1 MKTLKELCIPRS
13 SIFDRSRRDT
23 VLNLTD
29 LIEDK
34 INADDFFAENYL
46 TDGMKRLLKDAFRR
60 FDGSSTQGV
69 FVLTQAMGG
78 GKTHNMISLG
88 LLAKNPELRSQVMG
102 NLYESHKLGPV
113 RVVAFTGR
121 ESDTPLGVWGAIA
134 EQLGKKEQFNEYY
147 SPLSAPGQTAWVNLL
162 KGEPL
167 LILLDELPPY
177 LDNAKS
183 KQIGNSDLAQVTSTA
198 LANLLSAVAREDLA
212 NVCVVISDLKATY
225 AGGSE
230 QINRTLE
237 NLKGEVGRAAMT
249 LEPVAL
255 NTDELYHILRKR
267 LFEQLPD
274 ESEILE
280 IARAYAKAVSD
291 AKQMDITNASPDKF
305 ITQLK
310 ESYPFHFAI
319 RDLYA
324 RFRENPGF
332 QQTRGLIRLMRVVVS
347 RLFDAQ
353 QGKADLLYLIHAHD
367 IDLNDPDTLAE
378 VRQINTTLDNAISHD
393 IASEGQAISENM
405 DANLGGS
412 DAQDASKLLLV
423 SSLSSVPNAV
433 LGLSP
438 SEVVSYLCAPG
449 RDVSKIPKDILG
461 VLSTKAWYLHSNT
474 EGKLYFRNLQNL
486 VAKLKSTAEAYNR
499 ESSLKE
505 LRTFLLKVFEP
516 AMKDCYQ
523 EVLALPPIDE
533 IKVKSDKVTL
543 VIYEPYV
550 SGNLNPE
557 LQKLYDDLDY
567 KNRILFLSGLRGT
580 LETLLE
586 TAAELKAIT
595 SILDEMKGQKV
606 PDNDPQR
613 MAAKDMEDNIKLRLL
628 SATREVF
635 TTLYYPTKDSL
646 MSADFQMNFTDNNY
660 NGEIQIRNT
669 LKEKQKFT
677 EDISSD
683 SFRKKCEQRLFTAK
697 SIIWSEVKKRAATNT
712 GWPWHRVDA
721 LDLLKD
727 DLIHKDQWRE
737 DGGYVEKPPFPK
749 PQTDIRI
756 KEKQRNND
764 TGEVTLEL
772 TAVHGDI
779 IHYDIGSPV
788 TTTSQTVSD
797 PKNFCTNEL
806 EINFLCVDSKGEH
819 ETGDSLTWHNRIT
832 IQSRSFQ
839 SGNDKMVELKAAPDA
854 PIRYTTDGSDPKLG
868 GGIYNDP
875 FIVPEGTVCILAV
888 AEKQGISSQNHRL
901 DIQWDKIDDFQV
913 DPAKPAIWQREHHP
927 TTTKDAYELIGRLK
941 KYQVGVSGPRITV
954 TGSHWVEISVDSN
967 LVFDVDKLE
976 SAVNYLR
983 SLLADGEVEI
993 QTQSLSFST
1002 GQQLLDWVAEVK
1014 TQIYPHEVQQQ

>member
-13 SIFDRSRRDT
+13 SIFDRSTRDT
-23 VLNLTD
+23 VSRLMD

-46 TDGMKRLLKDAFRR
+46 TDGMKRLLREAFRR
-60 FDGSSTQGV
+60 FDSSSTQGV

-102 NLYESHKLGPV
+102 NLYEAHKLGPV
-113 RVVAFTGR
+113 RVVAFNGR
-121 ESDTPLGVWGAIA
+121 ESDEPLGIWGAIA
-134 EQLGKKEQFNEYY
+134 QQLGKKEQFHQYY
-147 SPLSAPGQTAWVNLL
+147 SPLAAPGETAWVNLL
-162 KGEPL
+162 KGDPL

-225 AGGSE
+225 EGGSE
-230 QINRTLE
+230 QINKTLE

-267 LFEQLPD
+267 LFEKLPD

-280 IARAYAKAVSD
+280 VARAYAKAVND
-291 AKQMDITNASPDKF
+291 AKQMDITNASPEKF
-305 ITQLK
+305 TTQLK

-332 QQTRGLIRLMRVVVS
+332 QQTRGLIRLMRVV
-347 RLFDAQ
+347 
-353 QGKADLLYLIHAHD
+353 
-367 IDLNDPDTLAE
+367 
-378 VRQINTTLDNAISHD
+378 
-393 IASEGQAISENM
+393 
-405 DANLGGS
+405 
-412 DAQDASKLLLV
+412 
-423 SSLSSVPNAV
+423 
-433 LGLSP
+433 
-438 SEVVSYLCAPG
+438 
-449 RDVSKIPKDILG
+449 
-461 VLSTKAWYLHSNT
+461 
-474 EGKLYFRNLQNL
+474 
-486 VAKLKSTAEAYNR
+486 
-499 ESSLKE
+499 
-505 LRTFLLKVFEP
+505 
-516 AMKDCYQ
+516 
-523 EVLALPPIDE
+523 
-533 IKVKSDKVTL
+533 TL

-550 SGNLNPE
+550 SGSLNPE

-712 GWPWHRVDA
+712 AWPWHRVDA

-819 ETGDSLTWHNRIT
+819 ETGDALTWTNRIT
-832 IQSRSFQ
+832 IKSRSFQ

-927 TTTKDAYELIGRLK
+927 TTTKDAYELIGLLK

-954 TGSHWVEISVDSN
+954 TGSHWVEISVESN

-983 SLLADGEVEI
+983 SLLTDGEVEI
-993 QTQSLSFST
+993 QAQSLSFST